1 MLSFFCIVQQF
12 KKSNYFGFDR
22 DIDLLHAQANARL
35 AKVEKEFKST
45 IVVSE
50 NDTFVLPNTST
61 ATKRSSKK
69 PKRFTSDESCFDDPE
84 TELFWKSK
92 RRRQERNEIERCKID
107 EQQRI
112 NLVRSAQHVRVVAEP
127 LPDMDV
133 EPWCMFHCLYKC
145 HCKGKSQKG
154 RAFNFA
160 NKKNDMPSHTLGG
173 WEIISPRKR
182 QYTFERERELGQNG
196 QTHELSMKIRKNALD
211 PPIKARKTFESVLK
225 PVIEKQPGEPTVYL
239 DSVART
245 RAFNCLRVRRKT
257 AQELKTLRNTCMF
270 DEKRYS
276 NLLRERIQVCRNYNK
291 TQNMLTKTMESGI
304 FTKPLSTDQV
314 NSSQS
319 DERVSNTP
327 KTLKPLV
334 SSVRQLNDVISNTM
348 QRLTCNQR
356 QDKLILRKAIHKLS
370 INCWDRIVEAF
381 ASRDLFVWDAVLVDN
396 SRVLLMTENFMKPQT
411 SGIRS
416 AVNIN
421 YIDSDNLPMIAK
433 LLRMHVSN
441 EQTKYLGKR

>member
-1 MLSFFCIVQQF
+1 M
-12 KKSNYFGFDR
+12 
-22 DIDLLHAQANARL
+22 HAQANARL

-84 TELFWKSK
+84 SEMFWKSK

-107 EQQRI
+107 EQQRR

-127 LPDMDV
+127 LPDLDV

-160 NKKNDMPSHTLGG
+160 NKKNDMPTHTLGG

-182 QYTFERERELGQNG
+182 QYTFERELGHNVQA
-196 QTHELSMKIRKNALD
+196 HELSMKIRKNAPD
-211 PPIKARKTFESVLK
+211 PPSIKARKTFE
-225 PVIEKQPGEPTVYL
+225 PVSQPAIQEHPDAPADGSE
-239 DSVART
+239 SAART

-257 AQELKTLRNTCMF
+257 VQEIKTLRNTCMF

-276 NLLRERIQVCRNYNK
+276 NLLKERIQICRNYNK
-291 TQNMLTKTMESGI
+291 TQNMLTKTMENGLFSRPI
-304 FTKPLSTDQV
+304 PSEQEVLCANDELV
-314 NSSQS
+314 NTSM
-319 DERVSNTP
+319 TP
-327 KTLKPLV
+327 SV
-334 SSVRQLNDVISNTM
+334 SSVRQLNDIISDTM

-356 QDKLILRKAIHKLS
+356 QDKLVLRKTTNKLS
-370 INCWDRIVEAF
+370 IVCWDRVIEAF
-381 ASRDLFVWDAVLVDN
+381 KARELFVWDVTLTN
-396 SRVLLMTENFMKPQT
+396 NNRTLLMTDSFMKPQNA
-411 SGIRS
+411 RFVS
-416 AVNIN
+416 ATNIN
-421 YIDSDNLPMIAK
+421 YIDSDSLPMLAK
-433 LLRMHVSN
+433 LLRMHVCN
-441 EQTKYLGKR
+441 EHTKYMGKSLFQF

>member
-1 MLSFFCIVQQF
+1 M
-12 KKSNYFGFDR
+12 
-22 DIDLLHAQANARL
+22 HAQANARL

-84 TELFWKSK
+84 TEMFWKSK
-92 RRRQERNEIERCKID
+92 RRRQERIEIERCKID

-127 LPDMDV
+127 LPDLDV

-154 RAFNFA
+154 QAFNFA
-160 NKKNDMPSHTLGG
+160 NKKNDMPTHSLGG

-182 QYTFERERELGQNG
+182 QYTFEREIGQNA
-196 QTHELSMKIRKNALD
+196 QVHELSMKIRKNAPD
-211 PPIKARKTFESVLK
+211 PPMKARKTIESVSQ
-225 PVIEKQPGEPTVYL
+225 PAIEERSEASADGLENA
-239 DSVART
+239 ART

-257 AQELKTLRNTCMF
+257 AQEIKTLRNTCMF

-276 NLLRERIQVCRNYNK
+276 NLLKERIQICRNYNK
-291 TQNMLTKTMESGI
+291 TQNMLTKTMENGLFSKSI
-304 FTKPLSTDQV
+304 STDQEII
-314 NSSQS
+314 SQS
-319 DERVSNTP
+319 DEHVIETSSLAP
-327 KTLKPLV
+327 SV
-334 SSVRQLNDVISNTM
+334 SSVRQLNDVISDTM

-356 QDKLILRKAIHKLS
+356 QDKLVLRKTTNKLS
-370 INCWDRIVEAF
+370 IVCWDRVVEAF
-381 ASRDLFVWDAVLVDN
+381 KARELFVWDVTLTN
-396 SRVLLMTENFMKPQT
+396 NNRTLLMTDSFMKPQNA
-411 SGIRS
+411 RFVS
-416 AVNIN
+416 ATNIN
-421 YIDSDNLPMIAK
+421 YIDSDSLPMLAK
-433 LLRMHVSN
+433 LLRMHVCN
-441 EQTKYLGKR
+441 EQTKYLGKKSFEF

>member
-1 MLSFFCIVQQF
+1 M
-12 KKSNYFGFDR
+12 
-22 DIDLLHAQANARL
+22 HAQANARL

-84 TELFWKSK
+84 TEMFWKSK

-127 LPDMDV
+127 LPDLDV

-160 NKKNDMPSHTLGG
+160 NKKNDMPAHTLGG

-182 QYTFERERELGQNG
+182 QYTFERELGQNG
-196 QTHELSMKIRKNALD
+196 QAHELSMKIRKSVLD
-211 PPIKARKTFESVLK
+211 PPIKARKTFEHISQ
-225 PVIEKQPGEPTVYL
+225 PVIAERSDAPAETV
-239 DSVART
+239 DSECAART

-257 AQELKTLRNTCMF
+257 AQEIKTLRNTCMF

-276 NLLRERIQVCRNYNK
+276 NLLKERIQICRNYNK
-291 TQNMLTKTMESGI
+291 TQNMLTKTMDNGL
-304 FTKPLSTDQV
+304 FLKPISTDREI
-314 NSSQS
+314 SSQS
-319 DERVSNTP
+319 DELITNTSLTP
-327 KTLKPLV
+327 SV
-334 SSVRQLNDVISNTM
+334 SSVRQLNDVISDTM

-356 QDKLILRKAIHKLS
+356 QDKLVLRKTANKLS
-370 INCWDRIVEAF
+370 IVCWDRVVEAF
-381 ASRDLFVWDAVLVDN
+381 KARELFVWDVTLTN
-396 SRVLLMTENFMKPQT
+396 NNRTLLMTDSFMKPQNA
-411 SGIRS
+411 RFVS
-416 AVNIN
+416 ATNIN
-421 YIDSDNLPMIAK
+421 YIDSDSLPMLAK
-433 LLRMHVSN
+433 LLRMHVCN
-441 EQTKYLGKR
+441 EQTKYLGKNSFEF

>member
-1 MLSFFCIVQQF
+1 M
-12 KKSNYFGFDR
+12 
-22 DIDLLHAQANARL
+22 HAQANARL

-84 TELFWKSK
+84 SEMFWKSK
-92 RRRQERNEIERCKID
+92 RRRQERNEIERYKID

-127 LPDMDV
+127 LPDLDV

-154 RAFNFA
+154 QAFNFV
-160 NKKNDMPSHTLGG
+160 NKKSDMPTHTLGG

-182 QYTFERERELGQNG
+182 QYTFERELGQNG
-196 QTHELSMKIRKNALD
+196 QAHELSMKIRKNAPDLPMKSIEERSEALAD
-211 PPIKARKTFESVLK
+211 GSESA
-225 PVIEKQPGEPTVYL
+225 
-239 DSVART
+239 ART
-245 RAFNCLRVRRKT
+245 RTFNCLRVRRKT
-257 AQELKTLRNTCMF
+257 AQEIKTLRNTCMF

-276 NLLRERIQVCRNYNK
+276 NLLKERIQICRNYNK
-291 TQNMLTKTMESGI
+291 TQNMLTKTMENGLFS
-304 FTKPLSTDQV
+304 KPISTDQEIV
-314 NSSQS
+314 CQS
-319 DERVSNTP
+319 DEHIIETSSLTP
-327 KTLKPLV
+327 SV
-334 SSVRQLNDVISNTM
+334 SSVRQLNDVISDTM

-356 QDKLILRKAIHKLS
+356 QYKLVLRKTTNKLS
-370 INCWDRIVEAF
+370 IVCWDRIVEAF
-381 ASRDLFVWDAVLVDN
+381 KARELFVWDVTLTN
-396 SRVLLMTENFMKPQT
+396 NNRTLLMTDSFMKPQNA
-411 SGIRS
+411 RFVS
-416 AVNIN
+416 ATNIN
-421 YIDSDNLPMIAK
+421 YIDSDSLPMLAK
-433 LLRMHVSN
+433 LLRMHVCN